1 MTDSCLFLTGPMK
14 GIPNSNRSAYDEA
27 FSTLIKDARLTP
39 IEEYFTNAQ
48 KRLSLVLECDGVVL
62 LPAWAKDEQ
71 AKAEVLMAV
80 ILGKPLFAYHQHRPE
95 KIERLSNVNIVT
107 RAEILAN
114 G

>member
-1 MTDSCLFLTGPMK
+1 MTDSCLFLTGPTT
-14 GIPNSNRSAYDEA
+14 GIPNSNRPAYDEA

-39 IEEYFTNAQ
+39 IEEYFTSPQ
-48 KRLSLVLECDGVVL
+48 RRLSLVLECDGVVL
-62 LPAWAKDEQ
+62 LPAWARDEQ

-80 ILGKPLFAYHQHRPE
+80 TLGKPLFAYHQHRPE
-95 KIERLSNVNIVT
+95 KIERLSNVKIVT